1 MVTLGI
7 MANSKNAL
15 ALVLRPPSLKGHSV
29 EKRLHNRHGA
39 RVYQAINRRSLLQS
53 QLYLPIASRTSIAG
67 VTNLLDQADV
77 VFQALR
83 LRNGDL
89 CFLVEIGSELNEAN
103 SGESLKDESQRTLK
117 RAVAVLLALATSIL
131 GFLLW
136 ANELPDR
143 AVAPSPV
150 APSVAPML
158 ECIALLEA
166 LPEDLEAFLEEGSAS
181 TNYEFETVTSLQN
194 GGLRS
199 VDVRVT
205 CTSGIKGAGD
215 PESSQQWRATL
226 KKSELSWVVTK
237 MTRLEN

>member
-1 MVTLGI
+1 
-7 MANSKNAL
+7 MANSKNAS

-39 RVYQAINRRSLLQS
+39 RVYQAINRRSLLQNMV
-53 QLYLPIASRTSIAG
+53 YLPIASRTSIAG
-67 VTNLLDQADV
+67 VINLLEQADV
-77 VFQALR
+77 DFQALR

-89 CFLVEIGSELNEAN
+89 CVLAEIGSELNDAN
-103 SGESLKDESQRTLK
+103 SGDSYNGKTQRTVK

-131 GFLLW
+131 GFSLW
-136 ANELPDR
+136 SQELPDR
-143 AVAPSPV
+143 ALAPSPV
-150 APSVAPML
+150 ALSVSPML
-158 ECIALLEA
+158 DCSALLEA

-181 TNYEFETVTSLQN
+181 TTYEFETLTSLQN

-205 CTSGIKGAGD
+205 CTSGIEGAGG